1 MFRRI
6 SILLLLFLPG
16 LCLMAQKSF
25 VPTTH
30 VGVHG
35 GVDFST
41 MSFRPQLKQ
50 EFLPGK
56 EFGIFFRHVSE
67 PHIGL
72 QLEINVADKG
82 WKEVI
87 DSVGTYTRKLYTI
100 DVPVLASFIAGS
112 KTVRFVFTIGPYLSY
127 RRNDTEVLK
136 LIEKQDY
143 TALTNRTIRYNSEI
157 IYVTETPFRR
167 QHYYRSLASDW
178 AFGFTGGISAEI
190 YTKIGG
196 FALKAS
202 YSHALTN
209 LYPLNKGP
217 YYFAASR
224 MMVIYGGI
232 GYFVS
237 F

>member
-6 SILLLLFLPG
+6 LILLLFVFPG
-16 LCLMAQKSF
+16 LCLSAQKTF
-25 VPTTH
+25 EPTTH

-41 MSFRPQLKQ
+41 MSFRPQLNE

-67 PHIGL
+67 PHIGI
-72 QLEINVADKG
+72 QFEINVVDKG

-87 DSVGTYTRKLYTI
+87 DSVGTYTRRVNTI
-100 DVPVLASFIAGS
+100 NIPVMAAFIAGS
-112 KTVRFVFTIGPYLSY
+112 RSLRFAFTLGPYIDY
-127 RRNDTEVLK
+127 RYKDSEEIDIPDV
-136 LIEKQDY
+136 KQ
-143 TALTNRTIRYNSEI
+143 
-157 IYVTETPFRR
+157 
-167 QHYYRSLASDW
+167 YRSHYLIPFADKFE
-178 AFGFTGGISAEI
+178 FGFAGGLAIEI

-209 LYPLNKGP
+209 LYPLNKGT
-217 YYFAASR
+217 YYFSASR
-224 MMVIYGGI
+224 MMVIYGGV

>member
-6 SILLLLFLPG
+6 LIFLLFVFPG
-16 LCLMAQKSF
+16 LGLSAQKTF
-25 VPTTH
+25 EPTTH

-35 GVDFST
+35 GMDFST
-41 MSFRPQLKQ
+41 MSFRPQLNE

-67 PHIGL
+67 PHIGI
-72 QLEINVADKG
+72 QFEINAADKG

-87 DSVGTYTRKLYTI
+87 DSVGSYTRKLYTI
-100 DVPVLASFIAGS
+100 NVPVLASFIAGS
-112 KTVRFVFTIGPYLSY
+112 KTIRFVFTIGPYVSY
-127 RRNDTEVLK
+127 RRYDTEVLK

-143 TALTNRTIRYNSEI
+143 TALTFRTIRYNSEI
-157 IYVTETPFRR
+157 IPVMETPFRR
-167 QHYYRSLASDW
+167 QHYYKPLASNW
-178 AFGFTGGISAEI
+178 EFGFNGGVAVEI
-190 YTKIGG
+190 HTKIGG
-196 FALKAS
+196 FSIRAS

-217 YYFAASR
+217 YYFSASR
-224 MMVIYGGI
+224 MMVIYGGV